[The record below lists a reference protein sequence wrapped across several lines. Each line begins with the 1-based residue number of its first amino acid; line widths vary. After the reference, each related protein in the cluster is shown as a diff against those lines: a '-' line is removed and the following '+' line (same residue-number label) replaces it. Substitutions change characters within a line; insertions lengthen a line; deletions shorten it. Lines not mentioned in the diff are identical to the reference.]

1 MFVGPPGDKGE
12 IGGRCQDCLP
22 GRPGDKGDRGFD
34 GIPGQQGS
42 RGPPGER
49 GYPGEV
55 GADGNPGPIG
65 PPGEPVS
72 MLSYLLLMENIRIAE
87 CSDRAYYRMCA
98 LHQSGQNWVALQR
111 LVLLFLML
119 RN

>member
-1 MFVGPPGDKGE
+1 MIEYQYFIFFICPNTIHTNKYVLNIQYFVHLMLFVGPPGEKGE
-12 IGGRCQDCLP
+12 IGGRCQDCIP
-22 GRPGDKGDRGFD
+22 GRPGEKGDRGFD
-34 GIPGQQGS
+34 GIPGQQGP

-72 MLSYLLLMENIRIAE
+72 MLSYLLLMANLE
-87 CSDRAYYRMCA
+87 
-98 LHQSGQNWVALQR
+98 
-111 LVLLFLML
+111 
-119 RN
+119 